1 MKMLYYFNELL
12 ENGLSKYQVEKKV
25 KNKEL
30 YKIARGIYSDEE
42 LPNDLSVI
50 VKKYPNV
57 VLTLNSAFYYYD
69 LTDKIPEYYYLATD
83 IKSYIIKDSSV
94 KQFFMKKDFLK
105 IGLTK
110 CKIEE
115 AEVYIYDRERLL
127 IELIRYKTK
136 LPYELYKEVINNY
149 RKIKN
154 ELDFMKVYKY
164 TQIFNSPHII
174 QTIEK
179 EVL

>member
-1 MKMLYYFNELL
+1 MLYYFNELL
-12 ENGLSKYQVEKKV
+12 ENGLSKYQIEKKV
-25 KNKEL
+25 ASNEL
-30 YKIARGIYSDEE
+30 FKISRGIYSDEE

-50 VKKYPNV
+50 VKKHPNV
-57 VLTLNSAFYYYD
+57 ILTLNSAFYYYD

-83 IKSYIIKDSSV
+83 IKAYIIKDSSV
-94 KQFFMKKDFLK
+94 KQVFMKKDFLK
-105 IGLTK
+105 VGLSK

-115 AEVYIYDRERLL
+115 TELFIYDKERLL
-127 IELIRYKTK
+127 IELVRYKTK

-164 TQIFNSPHII
+164 AQIFNSSYIM

-179 EVL
+179 EVM

>member
-1 MKMLYYFNELL
+1 MLYYFNEL
-12 ENGLSKYQVEKKV
+12 SKKGFSRNQIEKKV

-30 YKIARGIYSDEE
+30 FKISRGIYSDEE
-42 LPNDLSVI
+42 YPNDLSVI

-57 VLTLNSAFYYYD
+57 ILTLNSAFYYYE

-83 IKSYIIKDSSV
+83 IKSYIIKESSV
-94 KQFFMKKDFLK
+94 KQVFMKKDFLK
-105 IGLTK
+105 IGLVK

-115 AEVYIYDRERLL
+115 TEINIYDKERLL

-136 LPYELYKEVINNY
+136 LPYELYKDVINNY
-149 RKIKN
+149 RKMKDK
-154 ELDFMKVYKY
+154 LDFIKIYKY
-164 TQIFNSPHII
+164 ANTFNSPYII

-179 EVL
+179 EVM

>member
-1 MKMLYYFNELL
+1 MLYYFNELL
-12 ENGLSKYQVEKKV
+12 ENGLSKYQIEKKV
-25 KNKEL
+25 ENKEL
-30 YKIARGIYSDEE
+30 FKISRGIYSDEE
-42 LPNDLSVI
+42 SPNDLSVI

-57 VLTLNSAFYYYD
+57 ILTLNSAFYYYD

-83 IKSYIIKDSSV
+83 IKSYIIKDNSV
-94 KQFFMKKDFLK
+94 KQVFMKKNFLK
-105 IGLTK
+105 IGLAK

-115 AEVYIYDRERLL
+115 TEISIYDKERLL

-136 LPYELYKEVINNY
+136 LPYELYKEVINSY

-154 ELDFMKVYKY
+154 ELNFIKVYKY
-164 TQIFNSPHII
+164 AQIFNSPYIM

-179 EVL
+179 EVM

>member
-1 MKMLYYFNELL
+1 MLYYFNEL
-12 ENGLSKYQVEKKV
+12 SKKGFSRNQIEKKI

-30 YKIARGIYSDEE
+30 FKISRGIYSDEE
-42 LPNDLSVI
+42 YPNDLSVI

-57 VLTLNSAFYYYD
+57 ILTLNSAFYYYE

-83 IKSYIIKDSSV
+83 IKSYIIKESSV
-94 KQFFMKKDFLK
+94 KQVFMKKDFLK
-105 IGLTK
+105 IGLVK

-115 AEVYIYDRERLL
+115 TEINIYDKERLL

-136 LPYELYKEVINNY
+136 LPYELYKDVINNY
-149 RKIKN
+149 RKMKDK
-154 ELDFMKVYKY
+154 LDFIKIYKY
-164 TQIFNSPHII
+164 ANTFNSPYII

-179 EVL
+179 EVM

>member
-1 MKMLYYFNELL
+1 MLYYFNELL
-12 ENGLSKYQVEKKV
+12 ENGLSKYQIEKKV

-30 YKIARGIYSDEE
+30 FKISRGIYSDEE

-57 VLTLNSAFYYYD
+57 ILTLNSAFYYYN
-69 LTDKIPEYYYLATD
+69 LTDKIPEHYYLATD
-83 IKSYIIKDSSV
+83 IKSYIIKESTI
-94 KQFFMKKDFLK
+94 KQVFMKKDFLK
-105 IGLTK
+105 IGLAT

-115 AEVYIYDRERLL
+115 TEIRIYDKERLL

-149 RKIKN
+149 RKIKH
-154 ELDFMKVYKY
+154 ELNFMKVYKY
-164 TQIFNSPHII
+164 AQIFNSPHIM

-179 EVL
+179 EVI

>member
-1 MKMLYYFNELL
+1 MLYYFNEL
-12 ENGLSKYQVEKKV
+12 SKKGFSRNQIEKKV

-30 YKIARGIYSDEE
+30 FKISRGIYSDEE
-42 LPNDLSVI
+42 YPNDLSVI

-57 VLTLNSAFYYYD
+57 ILTLNSAFYYYE

-83 IKSYIIKDSSV
+83 IKSYIIKEPSV
-94 KQFFMKKDFLK
+94 KQVFMKKDFLK
-105 IGLTK
+105 IGLVK

-115 AEVYIYDRERLL
+115 TEINIYDKERLL

-136 LPYELYKEVINNY
+136 LPYELYKDVINNY
-149 RKIKN
+149 RKMKDK
-154 ELDFMKVYKY
+154 LDFIKIYKY
-164 TQIFNSPHII
+164 AKTFNSPYII

-179 EVL
+179 EVM

>member
-1 MKMLYYFNELL
+1 MLYYFNELSKK
-12 ENGLSKYQVEKKV
+12 GLSRNQIEKKV

-30 YKIARGIYSDEE
+30 FKISRGIYSDEE
-42 LPNDLSVI
+42 YPNDLSVI

-57 VLTLNSAFYYYD
+57 ILTLNSAFYYYE

-83 IKSYIIKDSSV
+83 IKSYIIKESSV
-94 KQFFMKKDFLK
+94 KQVFMKKDFLK
-105 IGLTK
+105 IGLVK

-115 AEVYIYDRERLL
+115 TEINIYDKERLL

-136 LPYELYKEVINNY
+136 LPYELYKDVINNY
-149 RKIKN
+149 RKMKDK
-154 ELDFMKVYKY
+154 LDFIKIYKY
-164 TQIFNSPHII
+164 ANTFNSPYII

-179 EVL
+179 EVM

>member
-1 MKMLYYFNELL
+1 MLYYFNELL
-12 ENGLSKYQVEKKV
+12 EKGLSKYQIEKNV
-25 KNKEL
+25 KDKEL
-30 YKIARGIYSDEE
+30 FKISRGIYSDEE
-42 LPNDLSVI
+42 YPNDLSVI

-57 VLTLNSAFYYYD
+57 ILTLNSAFYYYE

-94 KQFFMKKDFLK
+94 KQVFMKKDFLK
-105 IGLTK
+105 IGLAK

-115 AEVYIYDRERLL
+115 TEIYIYDKERLL

-136 LPYELYKEVINNY
+136 LPYELYKDVINNY
-149 RKIKN
+149 RKIRN
-154 ELDFMKVYKY
+154 ELDFMKIYKY
-164 TQIFNSPHII
+164 AQVFNSSYIM

-179 EVL
+179 EVM

>member
-1 MKMLYYFNELL
+1 MLYYFNELL
-12 ENGLSKYQVEKKV
+12 KTGFSRNQIEKKV
-25 KNKEL
+25 KNNEL
-30 YKIARGIYSDEE
+30 FKIARGIYSDEE
-42 LPNDLSVI
+42 YPDDLSVI

-57 VLTLNSAFYYYD
+57 ILTLNSAFYYYE

-83 IKSYIIKDSSV
+83 IKSYIIKASSV
-94 KQFFMKKDFLK
+94 KQVFMKKDFLK

-110 CKIEE
+110 CTIEE
-115 AEVYIYDRERLL
+115 TQINIYDKERLL

-136 LPYELYKEVINNY
+136 LPYELYKDVINSY

-154 ELDFMKVYKY
+154 TLDFVKLYKY
-164 TQIFNSPHII
+164 ASIFNSPYII

-179 EVL
+179 EVM

>member
-1 MKMLYYFNELL
+1 MLYYFNELL
-12 ENGLSKYQVEKKV
+12 EKGFSKYQIEKNV
-25 KNKEL
+25 KDKEL
-30 YKIARGIYSDEE
+30 FKISRGIYSDEE
-42 LPNDLSVI
+42 CPNDLSVI

-57 VLTLNSAFYYYD
+57 ILTLNSAFYYYE
-69 LTDKIPEYYYLATD
+69 LTDKIPKYYYLATD

-94 KQFFMKKDFLK
+94 KQVFMKKDFLK
-105 IGLTK
+105 IGLSK

-115 AEVYIYDRERLL
+115 AEIYIYDKERLL

-136 LPYELYKEVINNY
+136 LPYELYKDVINNY

-154 ELDFMKVYKY
+154 ELDFMKIYKY
-164 TQIFNSPHII
+164 VQVFNSSYIM

-179 EVL
+179 EVM

>member
-25 KNKEL
+25 KHKEL

-94 KQFFMKKDFLK
+94 KQFFMKKDF
-105 IGLTK
+105 
-110 CKIEE
+110 
-115 AEVYIYDRERLL
+115 
-127 IELIRYKTK
+127 
-136 LPYELYKEVINNY
+136 
-149 RKIKN
+149 
-154 ELDFMKVYKY
+154 
-164 TQIFNSPHII
+164 
-174 QTIEK
+174 
-179 EVL
+179 

>member
-1 MKMLYYFNELL
+1 MLYYFNELL
-12 ENGLSKYQVEKKV
+12 ENGLNKYQIEKKV
-25 KNKEL
+25 DNKEL
-30 YKIARGIYSDEE
+30 FKISRGIYSDEE
-42 LPNDLSVI
+42 SPNDLSVI

-57 VLTLNSAFYYYD
+57 ILTLNSAFYYYD

-83 IKSYIIKDSSV
+83 IKSYIIKDVSV
-94 KQFFMKKDFLK
+94 KQVFMKKDFLK

-115 AEVYIYDRERLL
+115 TEIHIYDKERLL

-149 RKIKN
+149 RKIRN
-154 ELDFMKVYKY
+154 ELNFIQVYRY
-164 TQIFNSPHII
+164 AQIFNSPYIM

-179 EVL
+179 EVM